1 MNIQTLEALE
11 NQAWN
16 LRVKLNRIIE
26 SECIG
31 RAARSTPSVRKER
44 LNHAHAR
51 AYARFLRRRD
61 MLICA
66 EAMQL

>member
-1 MNIQTLEALE
+1 MNIKTLEELE

-16 LRVKLNRIIE
+16 LRVKLNRMIE

-31 RAARSTPSVRKER
+31 RSARVTPSVRKER

-51 AYARFLRRRD
+51 AYSRFLRRQDKRFS
-61 MLICA
+61 
-66 EAMQL
+66 